1 VKENSILICFMLL
14 IFSCS
19 GGGGGGSP
27 TPPNNDGG
35 HSPDN
40 PSIEWLDAVITSDT
54 TWSGDIHVGYVE
66 VSSGVT
72 LTVLPGTT
80 VYFRTDRDY
89 KTRNKGGLSIKGGTL
104 KAVGTAAKQIRF
116 TSSHSNPINGDWY
129 GIGIFDSS
137 NSVIKYAI
145 VEYAELGVEQFDSRA
160 EISHSIIRWNNT
172 EGLYAE
178 RSQPIFQFNTLYEN
192 AYHEIA
198 LEQFNTNVQ
207 IDHNIFSKGFVAI
220 HSENSTAKI
229 TNNYFENYISHP
241 ITLGLSS
248 TLTIDESDYVNNLH
262 LPLVLNTDP
271 TGSSVT
277 ETNIN
282 TSLDAAN
289 KPTVDYSLSEVTKLS
304 YKPATEGLDQYSYVY
319 DTEDNTRKVTDKLG
333 QGSGLKFGWALHY
346 YNGYLWRFSI
356 GEGEHGN
363 GQDLIRIDPS
373 DGSFIKFATDDI
385 MNPRGLTHD
394 GTYFWVNDFS
404 EKKLFRFL
412 PPSNQTEGNAIES
425 VTSYDIP
432 EPKLGGTMGLTYAN
446 NHLYLVARDQHS
458 MYKINPSDTA
468 AFTKIQ
474 LAKEVGNDIAWD
486 GNHLW
491 STATDKGHGKFTL
504 GGEYLGKVYQVA
516 YDAWAITW
524 DSDNQ
529 RLWTLQKTSE
539 LWDDNKLFQ
548 IQIKTTVP

>member
-1 VKENSILICFMLL
+1 MKKALILIVYMLL
-14 IFSCS
+14 MFGCN
-19 GGGGGGSP
+19 GGGGGSSS
-27 TPPNNDGG
+27 NSSNDGG
-35 HSPDN
+35 NPQPN
-40 PSIEWLDAVITSDT
+40 PSIEWFDGVINSDT
-54 TWSGDIHVGYVE
+54 TWSGDIYVGYAE

-72 LTVLPGTT
+72 LTILPGTT

-89 KTRNKGGLSIKGGTL
+89 KTRNKGGLGVEGGTL
-104 KAVGTAAKQIRF
+104 IAVGTPTEQIRF
-116 TSSHSNPINGDWY
+116 TSSHSSPINGDWY
-129 GIGIFDSS
+129 GIGIFDSN
-137 NSVIKYAI
+137 NSKIKYAI
-145 VEYAELGVEQFDSRA
+145 VEYAELGVEQFDSQA

-207 IDHNIFSKGFVAI
+207 IDQNIFYKGFVGI
-220 HSENSTAKI
+220 HSENSTVNI
-229 TNNYFENYISHP
+229 TNNYFENYVSHP

-248 TLTIDESDYVNNLH
+248 TLTIDESDYIDNLQT
-262 LPLVLNTDP
+262 PLVLNTDP
-271 TGSSVT
+271 IGSSVT
-277 ETNIN
+277 ETNSN
-282 TSLDAAN
+282 TSPGLAN
-289 KPTVDYSLSEVTKLS
+289 KPMVDYALSEITKLN
-304 YKPATEGLDQYSYVY
+304 YKPATEGEDQYSYVY
-319 DTEDNTRKVTDKLG
+319 ATEDSTRKVTSMIG

-346 YNGYLWRFSI
+346 YNGYLWRFSL

-373 DGSFIKFATDDI
+373 DGSFVKFATNDI

-412 PPSNQTEGNAIES
+412 PPTVQTEGNSIES

-432 EPKLGGTMGLTYAN
+432 EPGLGGTMGLTYAN
-446 NHLYLVARDQHS
+446 NYLYLVARDQHS
-458 MYKINPSDTA
+458 MYKIDPSNTTS
-468 AFTKIQ
+468 FTKIQ
-474 LAKEVGNDIAWD
+474 LEKEVGNDIAWD

-504 GGEYLGKVYQVA
+504 SGEYLGKMYQVA

-529 RLWTLQKTSE
+529 RLWTLQKTCE

-548 IQIKTTVP
+548 IQIKATVP